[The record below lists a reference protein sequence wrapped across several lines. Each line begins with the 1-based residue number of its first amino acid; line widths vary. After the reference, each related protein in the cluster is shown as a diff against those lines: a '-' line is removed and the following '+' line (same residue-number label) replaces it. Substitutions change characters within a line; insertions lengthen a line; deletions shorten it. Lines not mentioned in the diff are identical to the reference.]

1 MADSAGKAVKLN
13 ETEVS
18 IVTFSALA
26 RPPQRAT
33 LAQVAHFLGVSTIKA
48 EVLLRALEEQEIVNH
63 AVYFDGRKPTYGLD
77 QRGHE
82 YAVAGGI
89 IK

>member
-1 MADSAGKAVKLN
+1 MADSAGKTVKLN

-18 IVTFSALA
+18 IVTFFALA

-33 LAQVAHFLGVSTIKA
+33 LAQVAHFLGVSTIRA
-48 EVLLRALEEQEIVNH
+48 EILLRALQEQEIVNH
-63 AVYFDGRKPTYGLD
+63 AVYIDGRKPTYGLD

-82 YAVAGGI
+82 YAVASGI
-89 IK
+89 VK